1 MLQEGLIITVVG
13 MSTVLLFLTI
23 LVFAM
28 QLMAKSIA
36 FVNKFMPEAVEVPV
50 AVRKENKSDDEE
62 IAVAIAVAKM
72 NMN

>member
-28 QLMAKSIA
+28 KLMAKTVE
-36 FVNKFMPEAVEVPV
+36 FVNKFMPEEVEAPV
-50 AVRKENKSDDEE
+50 VVRKETNTDEE

-72 NMN
+72 KMN

>member
-28 QLMAKSIA
+28 KLMAKTIE
-36 FVNKFMPEAVEVPV
+36 FVSKFMPEEVEAPV
-50 AVRKENKSDDEE
+50 VVRKETNTDEE

-72 NMN
+72 KMN

>member
-1 MLQEGLIITVVG
+1 MLQEGLVITVVG
-13 MSTVLLFLTI
+13 MGTVLVFLTI

-28 QLMAKSIA
+28 SIMSKVVSWVAKI
-36 FVNKFMPEAVEVPV
+36 MPEEVEAPV
-50 AVRKENKSDDEE
+50 AVRKEANTDEA

>member
-1 MLQEGLIITVVG
+1 MLQEGLIITIVG

-28 QLMAKSIA
+28 KIMAKAVECI
-36 FVNKFMPEAVEVPV
+36 NKFMPEEVEVPV
-50 AVRKENKSDDEE
+50 TVKKETNNDEA

-72 NMN
+72 KMN

>member
-1 MLQEGLIITVVG
+1 MLQEGLIITIVG
-13 MSTVLLFLTI
+13 MSTVLMFLTI

-28 QLMAKSIA
+28 KLMAKAVVLI
-36 FVNKFMPEAVEVPV
+36 NKFMPEEVEAPV
-50 AVRKENKSDDEE
+50 VVRKETNTDEE